1 MEDEVNKAYQ
11 DGRLVTDTYGVYQQV
26 FDVGGYSVVVK
37 GRLINGH
44 VHIGTAWGRPHR
56 VGRSCFRNSNKRRD
70 GSSSPSFCRRLE
82 MEDDDAWPLST
93 RTANNL
99 LNPGR

>member
-26 FDVGGYSVVVK
+26 FNVGGYSVVIK

-44 VHIGTAWGRPHR
+44 VHIGTAWGPP
-56 VGRSCFRNSNKRRD
+56 
-70 GSSSPSFCRRLE
+70 PSGWSIVLPELKQASRRLVE
-82 MEDDDAWPLST
+82 SVFLPPLG
-93 RTANNL
+93 N
-99 LNPGR
+99 GG